1 MTLNKRLNFSWWA
14 LRIGVGLAAFLAG
27 LDKFFNILTDWGMY
41 LSPFA
46 QSMLPVNGRTF
57 MHLVGIIEIVVGL
70 AILTRWTRI
79 GAYIASAWLLLI
91 AVNLL
96 TSGGFFDLAIRDVE
110 IAIAAYVLAQM
121 TEVKQS
127 ARVVEGS
134 HPLIELS
141 RRIPR
146 RQLSYPARRQ
156 LRSVKRRNNDEYVQT
171 SKRHHPFSRR
181 CYAQRRPGMTFHLSM

>member
-1 MTLNKRLNFSWWA
+1 
-14 LRIGVGLAAFLAG
+14 
-27 LDKFFNILTDWGMY
+27 
-41 LSPFA
+41 
-46 QSMLPVNGRTF
+46 

-79 GAYIASAWLLLI
+79 GAYTASAWLLLI

-121 TEVKQS
+121 TEVKQP

-134 HPLIELS
+134 HPRIE
-141 RRIPR
+141 RKPAHPAT

-156 LRSVKRRNNDEYVQT
+156 LRNVKE
-171 SKRHHPFSRR
+171 K
-181 CYAQRRPGMTFHLSM
+181 QR